1 MSNESFKSPRRS
13 WLLCLPLDERK
24 LDKAIGSQADVLM
37 LDLEDGATPDKKDA
51 AREKVSALGHSSAR
65 LGKHEIF
72 VRVNSLFTPWG
83 YSDMEAACEL
93 PIDGIVYPMV
103 RSDEELWHVR
113 RMLDAAGSAAEIA
126 VIAETPQA
134 ILNIRDIARVR
145 GVTTLM
151 HGPGDLAVETKIHID
166 DRRQRFA
173 VSATETVL
181 AARSYGLWVTDG
193 VHMAAW
199 RDGEAVANYVR
210 TAIKQGFDGI
220 STFYMPHI
228 DVVNAEFRPSPEA
241 VEKSRRIV
249 AAYQEGQREGKPAV
263 VLDNEAIMLHQYVQA
278 QEIVRMA
285 GQLGLQVP

>member
-1 MSNESFKSPRRS
+1 MLNQGLKSPRRS
-13 WLLCLPLDERK
+13 WLLCLPLDQRK

-37 LDLEDGATPDKKDA
+37 LDLEDGATPENKDA
-51 AREKVSALGHSSAR
+51 AREKVRALAQSSGT
-65 LGKHEIF
+65 LGQHEVF

-83 YSDMEAACEL
+83 YADVEAACGL

-103 RSDEELWHVR
+103 RSDEELWQVR
-113 RMLDAAGSAAEIA
+113 RMLDEAGSAAEIA
-126 VIAETPQA
+126 IIAETPQA

-151 HGPGDLAVETKIHID
+151 HGPGDLSVETKIHID

-199 RDGEAVANYVR
+199 RDKEAVAEYVR
-210 TAIKQGFDGI
+210 TAISQGFDGI

-241 VEKSRRIV
+241 IERSLRIV
-249 AAYQEGQREGKPAV
+249 AAYQEAQREGKPAV
-263 VLDNEAIMLHQYVQA
+263 VLDNEAIMLHQYVKA
-278 QEIVRMA
+278 QEIVRTA
-285 GQLGLQVP
+285 GQQRQKG